1 MAKRRREGGL
11 TLIEI
16 LLALLVMV
24 LGLLGILAVFPPTLQ
39 SSRESVEETTAAIL
53 AESIG
58 HSFKN
63 AVMFGKY
70 DVATSKWTC
79 VMAHDLK
86 KGNNLFVR
94 YSFVLPTLAD
104 HGTAGK
110 GWRQYPSSAAAP
122 SSADEGQNPPNLDP
136 TQDQHFDTSGDQWA
150 YATVDSVHRINDPTD
165 PYWQYAFSFVVK
177 KINSLEYLL
186 PGPGRTGQI
195 NPATGNVYNM
205 KDLEPMTKLY
215 EIRVRVFRVATQLAA
230 AGGGT
235 GTGGGSTTSKELIAE
250 VNYRVGTK

>member
-86 KGNNLFVR
+86 KGNNLFV
-94 YSFVLPTLAD
+94 A
-104 HGTAGK
+104 K
-110 GWRQYPSSAAAP
+110 GNPRHNRSVCKFLININLLCPEPHAP
-122 SSADEGQNPPNLDP
+122 SGFS
-136 TQDQHFDTSGDQWA
+136 
-150 YATVDSVHRINDPTD
+150 SVQPSVT
-165 PYWQYAFSFVVK
+165 
-177 KINSLEYLL
+177 
-186 PGPGRTGQI
+186 
-195 NPATGNVYNM
+195 
-205 KDLEPMTKLY
+205 
-215 EIRVRVFRVATQLAA
+215 
-230 AGGGT
+230 
-235 GTGGGSTTSKELIAE
+235 
-250 VNYRVGTK
+250 